1 MLIIL
6 FKVSASDNLCGNDNI
21 PHKKGIIYSL
31 KESYEIFSIDSVKGT
46 LCIKNNKL
54 LDYEKVKR
62 YHLIVYGTDEGGRNA
77 STLIKIM
84 LQDTNDNIPIF
95 EPKIYNISVDI
106 NKLTTGGSVNN
117 YQVNSHLVKVLA
129 TDKDE
134 GLYGDVKYEIKNE
147 ASKFFVID
155 NKENKGNI
163 IIVRSLKE
171 YLKNDLIKSFKVE
184 AIDQDNL
191 RSNEEAIIN
200 IIGINRNNQD
210 IPEFTE
216 KLYNFNVSEDILPG
230 ISIGKVQ
237 LINSNDEYYYE
248 IYDGNDSNMFSI
260 EETDGSITVSRYL
273 DADHKDSILLNI
285 VGISKN
291 SKIKVYCQVMIY
303 VIDEN
308 NNPPIFEEP
317 FGDIFVPE
325 NFPLHEPFFSL
336 QATDKD
342 RHENGKV
349 TYEILDS
356 HPPCPVIIRPLTGQL
371 VLAAILDYEEIKE
384 YDIKIKAQ
392 DQGLPPKFSTID
404 VKLIVTDVNDN
415 APTFESSLYLASLNE
430 DAEIMS
436 EIVTVKAN
444 DIDNEKNSKII
455 YSILK
460 DYTKVDEIFGIN
472 QNTGTIFLRKKLD
485 REITPE
491 YTLIIMATDKGKPP
505 LNSTTTV
512 KINVLDVN
520 DNTPNCASIISPF
533 YITDDEDYDEKV
545 EKKDIPLG
553 KVNAYDADEGDNG
566 IIFYRLQQG
575 NENFEIR
582 KNGDI
587 FLRKKSSDICSS
599 SPNHIISIIAEDNG
613 TPSLST
619 VCLIEI
625 KCEKEKSSII
635 ISEPFTKTL
644 YIPNKC
650 LNKDGCF
657 LTKINGT
664 NINNIIIDKDFI
676 NNFHNY
682 FIITN
687 NTEIWIRGGSE
698 INENLLLK
706 GNNRLNLSLYDKN
719 KKKKRISFIV
729 KSLYV
734 QELINGNKKSNKNDT
749 IYLKLSEKLLIGT
762 KLLTLEKRID
772 KGKYYYKMITKDP
785 TFIINE
791 NDGSIY
797 LSKRF
802 NYNYQQIYELR
813 VKRFNINE
821 DFEDLNNEIL
831 IIIDVQGENLYYP
844 IFSKT
849 LEIFNISENASPG
862 FLVGRVN
869 ATDYDNGING
879 AIQYKLYK
887 ENDIFSVDEITGEIF
902 LKIKLN
908 YHIMN
913 QYILV
918 IGASDKSNNIEGK
931 KQSLTTVIINVKN
944 ENNYSPTFVSIT
956 NVSVSENQLS
966 SEPFHYV
973 SAIDK
978 DVDYGKV
985 FYEIDNTENFRID
998 NSTGALYLVSRSGLK
1013 KQYITIKAY
1022 DNGNPPKYSLQK
1034 IEVHFISSPNK
1045 WIYFEK
1051 SVYRFNVDKK
1061 IGNELVTL
1069 NSFKQRT
1076 TDKGK
1081 ENVKFKLYPD
1091 IDEIKNI
1098 FSIGYRDGILKAN
1111 KNLMNK
1117 KEYEFNIYT
1126 YNEDNTRNSDWT
1138 TIKLEVNNF
1147 NIENIVSLNI
1157 VSSSCGNVTIPENMA
1172 VNNFKRIY
1180 IINSSYENLNFKI
1193 EAGND
1198 GGLFSIDP
1206 KLGTISCKELDYEAK
1221 KEHLLIISVTNMES
1235 KPPKGDTCAVR
1246 VFVTDINDNV
1256 PQFPHNMKDTVVL
1269 YDDTPIN
1276 WSFMKLEGR
1285 DFDSGRNSELQ
1296 YSLIEDEKGIF
1307 DVLSDTGD
1315 LILASLRNVQEKEWS
1330 ITVGVQDN
1338 GAYRILS
1345 STRQIRIINNR
1356 TSLYSNQSYSPLF
1369 LKQKYLGYVSESLP
1383 KGEFVMHLSNDAFTG
1398 LSLKEAPI
1406 SYSIIGG
1413 NRDSAFEI
1421 DNMGRIKTAKELDA
1435 EIEDQYLLNIIATNE
1450 YSKQFSTMVKIH
1462 VLNINDNIP
1471 FFPSQRPKKISENT
1485 PVGTL
1490 IATVTATDVDDDSF
1504 LLYSINPANEY
1515 FEIEQFTGSIYL
1527 KNNLDYEILKEHNL
1541 GIQAF
1546 DGEHTSRTNLK
1557 IYIIDENDNKPLFVG
1572 GSFQQI
1578 FVADNSPPNSI
1589 IHTIIAKDPDDG
1601 DNGIIKYKII
1611 NDEDDYFS
1619 LNEKTGVLTLLK
1631 QLIEGTH
1638 YILSIVAEDCGIVKQ
1653 KNMLTLK
1660 IQSISGKEMRIPTF
1674 KDKTLNLTVNEDA
1687 PLFESIGKL
1696 QLTEGYHLPIDF
1708 VIKDTESAEMFYINN
1723 QGFISP
1729 KKKLERK
1736 IKKIYSFNVYMAKYS
1751 EVLPIHL
1758 HINIVDINNHSP
1770 IFSNNSTKI
1779 IKLNEKILKN
1789 SVVGRVLAT
1798 DEDEN
1803 RNGEITYKI
1812 LSGNYYNTLS
1822 INSDSGRI
1830 IFEKWNDEI
1839 FYQERTNN
1847 HDLIIIAEDNG
1858 TPSRWSITSINIQY
1872 DLKNWSGMIPFF
1884 VMNYYTFYLPE
1895 DTFINT
1901 IIGSVKA
1908 TNKLGYHGDDWNYSL
1923 SNNPNIFGINTITG
1937 DLILKESLDYE
1948 KRSNYEF
1955 NVIVKDSK
1963 DRASIVQVKIFVTP
1977 VDEYSPVFSK
1987 SSYTFQLSTEADVGY
2002 IIGTIKATD
2011 NDKGNHGKIHYS
2023 IYGVNNN
2030 IKMIG
2035 IDPDTG
2041 VLLLRE
2047 SMKNKII
2054 KGNKTLEHLIVE
2066 ASSSYIQTSRV
2077 NVYLEI
2083 GNFDISSSINLQYN
2097 DLNYYGIFILSL
2109 ISIIT
2114 LIVIVILCFYRLC
2127 KTSPKQSKKHSSII
2141 NNNIG
2146 GEKINNISH
2155 LSDHYNNSPNYNKFI
2170 MQAPPVPL
2178 KSSNSN
2184 SSQIT
2189 SSSNGYKEG
2198 ILPSIS
2204 YRFPATNIIRDRS
2217 HPDSGIDPDVLSI
2230 NSTVTEYLSNIGITP
2245 LSKFMDTSLPKNKYS
2260 FLKNNN
2266 NPQEFP
2272 DFMYSKVDELLG
2284 SNNDITS
2291 SSFKASTFLV
2301 KKPTIIDDTIISS
2314 IPKINNYNNYYD
2326 SINNDPVMPQFRS
2339 LGEVFSNINKVKEKQ
2354 V

>member
-1 MLIIL
+1 M
-6 FKVSASDNLCGNDNI
+6 
-21 PHKKGIIYSL
+21 
-31 KESYEIFSIDSVKGT
+31 
-46 LCIKNNKL
+46 
-54 LDYEKVKR
+54 
-62 YHLIVYGTDEGGRNA
+62 GRNA
-77 STLIKIM
+77 STLIKII
-84 LQDTNDNIPIF
+84 LQDVNDNIPIF
-95 EPKIYNISVDI
+95 EPKIYNISIGINNNNNIGIDI
-106 NKLTTGGSVNN
+106 NN
-117 YQVNSHLVKVLA
+117 YQINTYLVKVLA
-129 TDKDE
+129 SDKDE
-134 GLYGDVKYEIKNE
+134 GLYGDIRYEIKNE
-147 ASKFFVID
+147 ASKYFVID
-155 NKENKGNI
+155 NKEDKGNI
-163 IIVRSLKE
+163 IIVKNLKD
-171 YLKNDLIKSFKVE
+171 YLKDSLVKSFVVE

-191 RSNEEAIIN
+191 RSNEQAIVN
-200 IIGINRNNQD
+200 IIGIND
-210 IPEFTE
+210 HIIPEFTQ
-216 KLYNFNVSEDILPG
+216 KLYTFNVSEDILPG
-230 ISIGKVQ
+230 ISIGQVILQ
-237 LINSNDEYYYE
+237 NSNEDYYYE

-260 EETDGSITVSRYL
+260 EESDGSITVSRYL

-291 SKIKVYCQVMIY
+291 DKIRVYCQVMIY

-317 FGDIFVPE
+317 LGNIFVPE
-325 NFPLHEPFFSL
+325 DFPLHEPFFSL

-356 HPPCPVIIRPLTGQL
+356 HPPCPVIIRPLTGEL
-371 VLAAILDYEEIKE
+371 ILAATLDYEEVKE

-392 DQGLPPKFSTID
+392 DQGLPPKYSTID
-404 VKLIVTDVNDN
+404 IKLVVTDVNDN
-415 APTFESSLYLASLNE
+415 PPIFESSLYLATVNE
-430 DAEIMS
+430 DTEVMS
-436 EIVTVKAN
+436 EIITVKAK

-460 DYTKVDEIFGIN
+460 DYTKSDEFFGIN
-472 QNTGTIFLRKKLD
+472 QNTGTIFLRKPLD
-485 REITPE
+485 REINFEHSLT
-491 YTLIIMATDKGKPP
+491 IIATDKGKPP

-512 KINVLDVN
+512 KVNVLDVN
-520 DNTPNCASIISPF
+520 DNPPNCASIVSPF
-533 YITDDEDYDEKV
+533 YLTDDEEYDEKM
-545 EKKDIPLG
+545 EKRDIPLG
-553 KVNAYDADEGDNG
+553 KINAYDADENENA
-566 IIFYRLQQG
+566 IIFYRLQQA

-587 FLRKKSSDICSS
+587 YLRRKPSEICLS
-599 SPNHIISIIAEDNG
+599 SPNHIVSIIAEDNG
-613 TPSLST
+613 MPSLSS

-625 KCEKEKSSII
+625 KCEKEKSLIT
-635 ISEPFTKTL
+635 ISEPFMKTL
-644 YIPNKC
+644 YIPSKC
-650 LNKDGCF
+650 LNKDGCY

-664 NINNIIIDKDFI
+664 NINNITIDKDLI
-676 NNFHNY
+676 INFHNY
-682 FIITN
+682 FIIN
-687 NTEIWIRGGSE
+687 NNSEIWIRGGSE
-698 INENLLLK
+698 INESLLLK

-719 KKKKRISFIV
+719 NKKKRINFII

-734 QELINGNKKSNKNDT
+734 QELINGNKKTNKNDT
-749 IYLKLSEKLLIGT
+749 ILLKLSEKLLIGT
-762 KLLTLEKRID
+762 KLITLEKRND
-772 KGKYYYKMITKDP
+772 KGKYYYKILTKDSHF
-785 TFIINE
+785 TINE

-802 NYNYQQIYELR
+802 NYNDQQIYELR
-813 VKRFNINE
+813 IKRFSTNE
-821 DFEDLNNEIL
+821 DFEEMNNEIL
-831 IIIDVQGENLYYP
+831 IIIDVQSENLYYP
-844 IFSKT
+844 VFSKA

-862 FLVGRVN
+862 FLVGRIN
-869 ATDYDNGING
+869 ATDYDSGING
-879 AIQYKLYK
+879 AIEYKLYR
-887 ENDIFSVDEITGEIF
+887 ENDIFSVDKITGEIF
-902 LKIKLN
+902 LKSKLN
-908 YHIMN
+908 YHTMKE
-913 QYILV
+913 YILV
-918 IGASDKSNNIEGK
+918 IGASDKSKSIKER
-931 KQSLTTVIINVKN
+931 KQSLTTIIVNVKN
-944 ENNYSPTFVSIT
+944 ENNHAPTFVSIT

-966 SEPFHYV
+966 SEPFHFV

-998 NSTGALYLVSRSGLK
+998 NLTGALYLISRSGLE
-1013 KQYITIKAY
+1013 KQYITVKAY
-1022 DNGNPPKYSLQK
+1022 DNGNPPKYNLQK
-1034 IEVHFISSPNK
+1034 IEVHFISTPNK

-1051 SVYRFNVDKK
+1051 SVYRFSVDKN
-1061 IGNELVTL
+1061 IGKEHVTL

-1076 TDKGK
+1076 TDRTK
-1081 ENVKFKLYPD
+1081 ENIKFKIYPE

-1111 KNLMNK
+1111 KGLMNK
-1117 KEYEFNIYT
+1117 KEYEFNIYA
-1126 YNEDNTRNSDWT
+1126 YNENNSRNSDWT
-1138 TIKLEVNNF
+1138 TIKLEV
-1147 NIENIVSLNI
+1147 ENIDTDNVEPLNI
-1157 VSSSCGNVTIPENMA
+1157 VSSSCGNVTIPENMSMK
-1172 VNNFKRIY
+1172 NFKRIFV
-1180 IINSSYENLNFKI
+1180 ISSKYENLNFKI

-1198 GGLFSIDP
+1198 GGLFNIDT

-1246 VFVTDINDNV
+1246 IFVADVNDNV
-1256 PQFPHNMKDTVVL
+1256 PQFPHNMKDTIVL
-1269 YDDTPIN
+1269 LDNTPIN
-1276 WSFMKLEGR
+1276 WSFMRLEGK

-1296 YSLIEDEKGIF
+1296 YSLIDDEKGIF

-1315 LILASLRNVQEKEWS
+1315 LILASLRNVQDKEWS

-1345 STRQIRIINNR
+1345 STRQIRVINNR
-1356 TSLYSNQSYSPLF
+1356 TISSSNHSNSPLF
-1369 LKQKYLGYVSESLP
+1369 LRQKYLGYVSESLP
-1383 KGEFVMHLSNDAFTG
+1383 KGEFVMHLSNDIFTS

-1421 DNMGRIKTAKELDA
+1421 DNLGRIKTSKELDA
-1435 EIEDQYLLNIIATNE
+1435 EIEDQYLLNVIATNE
-1450 YSKQFSTMVKIH
+1450 FSKQFSTMVKIH
-1462 VLNINDNIP
+1462 VLNINDNVP
-1471 FFPSQRPKKISENT
+1471 FFPSQRPKTISENT

-1515 FEIEQFTGSIYL
+1515 FEIEPFTGEIYL
-1527 KNNLDYEILKEHNL
+1527 KNSLDYEILKEHNL

-1546 DGEHTSRTNLK
+1546 DGEYTSRTNLK

-1578 FVADNSPPNSI
+1578 YVADNSPPNSI

-1601 DNGIIKYKII
+1601 DNGAIKYKII
-1611 NDEDDYFS
+1611 NEEDDYFS

-1631 QLIEGTH
+1631 QLMEGTH
-1638 YILSIVAEDCGIVKQ
+1638 YIMSIVAEDCGIIKQ
-1653 KNMLTLK
+1653 KNILTLK

-1674 KDKTLNLTVNEDA
+1674 KDKTLNITVNENA
-1687 PLFESIGKL
+1687 PLFETIGKL
-1696 QLTEGYHLPIDF
+1696 QLTEGYHTPIDF
-1708 VIKDTESAEMFYINN
+1708 VIKDIESAKMFYINN

-1729 KKKLERK
+1729 KNKLERK
-1736 IKKIYSFNVYMAKYS
+1736 VKKNYSFNVYMSKYS
-1751 EVLPIHL
+1751 EVLPIL
-1758 HINIVDINNHSP
+1758 VHINIADINNHSP
-1770 IFSNNSTKI
+1770 LFLSNSTKN

-1789 SVVGRVLAT
+1789 SVVGRVIAT

-1803 RNGEITYKI
+1803 RNGQITYTI

-1847 HDLIIIAEDNG
+1847 HDLIIMAEDNG
-1858 TPSRWSITSINIQY
+1858 TPSRWSTTSINIQY

-1884 VMNYYTFYLPE
+1884 VMNCYTFYLPE

-1923 SNNPNIFGINTITG
+1923 SNNPNIFGINVVSG

-1948 KRSNYEF
+1948 KRNNYEF
-1955 NVIVKDSK
+1955 NVVVKDSK
-1963 DRASIVQVKIFVTP
+1963 DRTSIVQVKIFVTP

-1987 SSYTFQLSTEADVGY
+1987 SSYTFQLPTGADVGF

-2011 NDKGNHGKIHYS
+2011 NDKGSHGKIHYS
-2023 IYGVNNN
+2023 IYGANNN

-2035 IDPDTG
+2035 IDPNTG
-2041 VLLLRE
+2041 VLILRE
-2047 SMKNKII
+2047 SMKNKVI

-2066 ASSSYIQTSRV
+2066 ASSSYTQTSRV

-2083 GNFDISSSINLQYN
+2083 GNFDISNNISQQYN
-2097 DLNYYGIFILSL
+2097 DFNYYAIIILSL
-2109 ISIIT
+2109 ISS
-2114 LIVIVILCFYRLC
+2114 IVIVVIIILCCYRLC
-2127 KTSPKQSKKHSSII
+2127 KNSPKQSKKLPTIG
-2141 NNNIG
+2141 NNGIG
-2146 GEKINNISH
+2146 GEKINDISH

-2170 MQAPPVPL
+2170 MQAPPMFL

-2184 SSQIT
+2184 SSQMT

-2198 ILPSIS
+2198 ALPSIA
-2204 YRFPATNIIRDRS
+2204 YRFPITNISRDRS

-2245 LSKFMDTSLPKNKYS
+2245 LSKFTDTSFPKNKHS
-2260 FLKNNN
+2260 FLKNN

-2272 DFMYSKVDELLG
+2272 DFMYSKIDELLG

-2291 SSFKASTFLV
+2291 PNFKASTFLV
-2301 KKPTIIDDTIISS
+2301 KKPVIIDNIINSN
-2314 IPKINNYNNYYD
+2314 IPKLNNYNNYYNN
-2326 SINNDPVMPQFRS
+2326 INNDPAMPQFRS
-2339 LGEVFSNINKVKEKQ
+2339 LGEVFSNINKVKEKH